1 MVEFVRSIWSAIE
14 LDLQVASPGPGHH
27 RLSGRDSIF
36 AEMLHQRGNRIVTT
50 NNLVTGCYIAVTN
63 RESQTVI
70 HRPVT
75 FEGGACMS
83 SENNKSV
90 ARVAQAT
97 IQEKVVA
104 VVGLDGWTKRI
115 LDIILATTGLILFAP
130 ILLLAFVELSLDFGG
145 PIFIRKALP
154 GRNNQAIRV
163 LKFRVACAAGY
174 PINPRMTQ
182 VGQILSLT
190 GIDELPQLINVLR
203 GELSIVGQRNVPRWP
218 TSIC

>member
-1 MVEFVRSIWSAIE
+1 MS
-14 LDLQVASPGPGHH
+14 L
-27 RLSGRDSIF
+27 
-36 AEMLHQRGNRIVTT
+36 
-50 NNLVTGCYIAVTN
+50 
-63 RESQTVI
+63 ES
-70 HRPVT
+70 
-75 FEGGACMS
+75 
-83 SENNKSV
+83 NKSV

-115 LDIILATTGLILFAP
+115 LDIILATMGLILFAP
-130 ILLLAFVELSLDFGG
+130 ILLLTSLAITLDSSG
-145 PIFIRKALP
+145 PILIREALP
-154 GRNNQAIRV
+154 GINNKAIGV
-163 LKFRVACAAGY
+163 LRFRVACAAGY